1 MGCTGHLVQREGGQS
16 ERLEVGEI
24 TKLKMATERQST
36 EICAD
41 YGPGLHRFFS
51 RWAQNPCDVKE
62 LVQEVH
68 ARYVKTVSSATP
80 QNPKALLYGIA
91 QNVCK
96 EFLRR
101 ARRNPVLTDSQIA
114 NHFAEFP
121 PIPPR
126 NNPCIAMEARSE
138 LDSYFRLLPK
148 THKAVLVLTRSEGLN
163 LAETA
168 TRLGLSVHT
177 VKKYLTESLATI
189 RKAQLAKEQS

>member
-1 MGCTGHLVQREGGQS
+1 
-16 ERLEVGEI
+16 VGEI
-24 TKLKMATERQST
+24 TKLKMATERQSA

-41 YGPGLHRFFS
+41 YGPALHRFFS
-51 RWAQNPCDVKE
+51 RRAQNPSDVKE

-91 QNVCK
+91 SNVCK

-114 NHFAEFP
+114 SQFAEFP

-126 NNPCIAMEARSE
+126 NDPCIAMEARSE

-148 THKAVLVLTRSEGLN
+148 THRAVLVLTRSEGLN

-168 TRLGLSVHT
+168 TRLDLSVHT

-189 RKAQLAKEQS
+189 RNAQLAKEQS